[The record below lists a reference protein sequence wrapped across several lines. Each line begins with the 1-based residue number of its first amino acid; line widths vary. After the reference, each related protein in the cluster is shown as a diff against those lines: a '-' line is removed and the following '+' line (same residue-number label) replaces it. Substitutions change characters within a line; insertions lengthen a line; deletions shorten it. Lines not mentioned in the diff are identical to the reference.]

1 MARFPALGQARRA
14 GEIGGTLPAVLN
26 AANEIAVDAFCER
39 QTSFP
44 GIGEAVGQ
52 VMDRH
57 EVIRQPTLGEIL
69 QSDKWAR
76 KTARDVLGLS

>member
-1 MARFPALGQARRA
+1 M
-14 GEIGGTLPAVLN
+14 LN
-26 AANEIAVDAFCER
+26 AANEIAVAAFCER

-44 GIGEAVGQ
+44 GIGAAVGQ

-57 EVIRQPTLGEIL
+57 EVIGQPTLDEIL

-76 KTARDVLGLS
+76 KTARDVLVLG